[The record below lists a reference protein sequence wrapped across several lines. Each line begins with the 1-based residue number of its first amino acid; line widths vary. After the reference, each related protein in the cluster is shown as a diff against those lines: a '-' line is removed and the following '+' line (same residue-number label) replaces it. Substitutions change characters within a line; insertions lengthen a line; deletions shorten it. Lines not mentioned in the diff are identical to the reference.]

1 MAVLKDFIYFYFV
14 QHIKASKPK
23 HDINEFGVHINKCLH
38 LNISFTCA
46 NYIEI
51 KLVFIYMYRG

>member
-51 KLVFIYMYRG
+51 K